1 MSTPSR
7 LSQLSCISSQLG
19 GEYLMLALGSSS
31 LIAIWPTWMQLKSR
45 ERRNRPSGV
54 GHLVRLTASAKFVE
68 YIGGWCAADTICSAL
83 SALLLLLQAPC
94 ECIINHASIPIKWKF
109 TLFITKWGHCR
120 AFAMLRLGWNCI
132 FEVAEITNTLGSTLR
147 ACVCTFTLNCK
158 TTNLIAQKPNKTQHE
173 GNCVGLAWLAGW
185 LSGLRCFGAR
195 GSIVGL
201 KWCQHNSNNSNY
213 NNNNSNSNYNN
224 KCRAALNMKS

>member
-1 MSTPSR
+1 M
-7 LSQLSCISSQLG
+7 LVLG
-19 GEYLMLALGSSS
+19 TSSS

-45 ERRNRPSGV
+45 ERKNRPSGD
-54 GHLVRLTASAKFVE
+54 GHLVRLTASAKFVK
-68 YIGGWCAADTICSAL
+68 YIGRWCAADTIYSAL
-83 SALLLLLQAPC
+83 SAPSPLFDWGRVPC
-94 ECIINHASIPIKWKF
+94 ECIINHASTPIKWKF

-185 LSGLRCFGAR
+185 VTQWPEMFW
-195 GSIVGL
+195 GSWKYCGTEMMPT
-201 KWCQHNSNNSNY
+201 QQQQ
-213 NNNNSNSNYNN
+213 
-224 KCRAALNMKS
+224 